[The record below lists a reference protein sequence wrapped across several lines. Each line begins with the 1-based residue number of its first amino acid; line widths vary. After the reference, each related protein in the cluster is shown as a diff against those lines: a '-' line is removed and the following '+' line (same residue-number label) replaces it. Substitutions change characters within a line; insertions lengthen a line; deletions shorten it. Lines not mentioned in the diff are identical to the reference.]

1 MFRWSAC
8 QMRAVPGGD
17 ALFDRCASCQ
27 RCCHIDPGYGP
38 LEVTLTQSEQHRLGS
53 VCIETQCPHLSSN
66 GCALGD
72 TKPFACSMYPLSY
85 DPHHRQYSL
94 DVECPLALGYL
105 EDFAD
110 PETAAGKHLRQAMET
125 IQHLEISEPGFLLEN
140 HSIDS
145 EFFDLQRIPVE
156 LMLDLRKQ

>member
-1 MFRWSAC
+1 M
-8 QMRAVPGGD
+8 
-17 ALFDRCASCQ
+17 FDRCASCQ

-38 LEVTLTQSEQHRLGS
+38 LEVTLTHSEQHRLGS

-140 HSIDS
+140 HAIDS

>member
-1 MFRWSAC
+1 
-8 QMRAVPGGD
+8 
-17 ALFDRCASCQ
+17 
-27 RCCHIDPGYGP
+27 
-38 LEVTLTQSEQHRLGS
+38 VTLTQSEQHRLGS

-140 HSIDS
+140 HAIDS

>member
-1 MFRWSAC
+1 M
-8 QMRAVPGGD
+8 
-17 ALFDRCASCQ
+17 FDRCASCQ

-53 VCIETQCPHLSSN
+53 VCIETQCPHLSQD
-66 GCALGD
+66 GCALGG

-85 DPHHRQYSL
+85 DPHHRRYSL
-94 DVECPLALGYL
+94 DVECPLTPGYL

-110 PETAAGKHLRQAMET
+110 PETAAGKHLRQTMQV
-125 IQHLEISEPGFLLEN
+125 IQQLERTESSFLLEN
-140 HSIDS
+140 HAIDS
-145 EFFDLQRIPVE
+145 KFFDLQRIPVE

>member
-1 MFRWSAC
+1 M
-8 QMRAVPGGD
+8 
-17 ALFDRCASCQ
+17 FDRCASCQ

-66 GCALGD
+66 GCVLGD

>member
-1 MFRWSAC
+1 MFRWLAC
-8 QMRAVPGGD
+8 QIRAVPGGD

-53 VCIETQCPHLSSN
+53 VCIETKCPHLTQD
-66 GCALGD
+66 GCGLGE

-85 DPHHRQYSL
+85 DPHRQSYSL
-94 DVECPLALGYL
+94 DVECPLTPGYL

-110 PETAAGKHLRQAMET
+110 PETAAGRHLRQTMQT
-125 IQHLEISEPGFLLEN
+125 IQQLESAESSFLLEN
-140 HSIDS
+140 HAIDS

>member
-1 MFRWSAC
+1 
-8 QMRAVPGGD
+8 
-17 ALFDRCASCQ
+17 
-27 RCCHIDPGYGP
+27 
-38 LEVTLTQSEQHRLGS
+38 
-53 VCIETQCPHLSSN
+53 
-66 GCALGD
+66 
-72 TKPFACSMYPLSY
+72 MYPLSY
-85 DPHHRQYSL
+85 DPRHRQYSL

-125 IQHLEISEPGFLLEN
+125 IQQLEISEPGFLLEN
-140 HSIDS
+140 HAIDS